1 MLKTFKHMNK
11 KVELRKGTAKEIV
24 LKADRAMFAQ
34 MIVIAEARQL
44 NMQEVLSRPL
54 GPLPCSLAAPDG
66 SLKKTAKSTL
76 AKELQKDAPAVE
88 SLLPRSACI
97 IDGMAIVQRLKGDQ
111 KTFKI
116 ITQMLLAMALR
127 EGGSSTRIDVVF
139 DNYREISI
147 KNLEREKGGATM
159 GAIYGSIRP
168 DYRVQKWGQFLSNT
182 ENKQRLTHL
191 IVNEWRKECYSVKL
205 AGKKLYATVAEEW
218 YKIASDGSELFEV
231 LESTQEEADTR
242 LLLHAY
248 HAGRNGFSTVV
259 ISSDD
264 TDVFVLALAF
274 KSFLPSSVYINC
286 GTQATTR
293 YMEITHVVQ
302 RHGSDVCRCLPGLH
316 AFTGCDTVSA
326 FSGKGKMTALK
337 LTKRHARFRELF
349 QLVGTDWDVPDELF
363 SRL

>member
-1 MLKTFKHMNK
+1 
-11 KVELRKGTAKEIV
+11 
-24 LKADRAMFAQ
+24 
-34 MIVIAEARQL
+34 
-44 NMQEVLSRPL
+44 
-54 GPLPCSLAAPDG
+54 
-66 SLKKTAKSTL
+66 
-76 AKELQKDAPAVE
+76 
-88 SLLPRSACI
+88 
-97 IDGMAIVQRLKGDQ
+97 
-111 KTFKI
+111 
-116 ITQMLLAMALR
+116 
-127 EGGSSTRIDVVF
+127 
-139 DNYREISI
+139 
-147 KNLEREKGGATM
+147 M

-168 DYRVQKWGQFLSNT
+168 DYRVQKWRQFLSNT

-316 AFTGCDTVSA
+316 AFTGCDTVSG